1 MNLRTLHPAPLLSIL
16 ILVFTLIPVD
26 AQAATDPSKT
36 PHGAAAGKAAQ
47 DGDLRGSVVEVFD
60 SGGYTYARL
69 DTGEKEVWA
78 AGPITPLEVG
88 SRVVLETSMPMRD
101 FHSKALDRDF
111 DLIYFVSGFQTE
123 EEEYDQVLST
133 AHADPG
139 KRKAGAAPKP
149 VEVVPLEDGATIG
162 TVRGAR
168 QEFAGKTVRIRGE
181 VSKFTPQV
189 MGKNWVHIRDA
200 STDQDLTVTTQDEV
214 AVGDVV
220 VVEGVL
226 SMDRDF
232 GYGYVYDVLIEDGS
246 VTAQK

>member
-1 MNLRTLHPAPLLSIL
+1 MNLRALHPAPLLSVL
-16 ILVFTLIPVD
+16 ILALTVFPALAPAMPGGSD
-26 AQAATDPSKT
+26 A
-36 PHGAAAGKAAQ
+36 PHDAAAGKTPQ
-47 DGDLRGSVVEVFD
+47 GGDLGGAVVETFD
-60 SGGYTYARL
+60 SGGYTYARV

-123 EEEYDQVLST
+123 EEEYDQVMSS

-139 KRKAGAAPKP
+139 KQKTGAAPKP
-149 VEVVPLEDGATIG
+149 VEVAPLEDGTTIE
-162 TVRGAR
+162 TVRSDRKG
-168 QEFAGKTVRIRGE
+168 FAGKTVRIRGE

-226 SMDRDF
+226 SVDRDF
-232 GYGYVYDVLIEDGS
+232 GYGYVYEAIIEDGS
-246 VTAQK
+246 VTAQQ